1 MKDAAQKN
9 IVMMS
14 QFERPRSIPGTSM
27 PVLNDCRDMAV
38 SRLAQALSQMMDKA
52 ADDLFDL
59 SEQATH
65 YEMRNLYM
73 EAMGVARDQRG
84 LIEAGFKQSFIQDFN
99 QEIRR
104 DKRSQHELDL
114 NASELSLV
122 EPDDLEESLA
132 SSNIAN
138 SIYGD
143 CAEELFGIE
152 KRMGVLMHDPDLLQS
167 NNPLGPEVI
176 GNAFMKSLKALDCP
190 VKVKLLLVNLFNKH
204 MPRQAKGIYQQINQF
219 LVDKGVLSK
228 IRAGMKKQPDVN
240 EPAVTS
246 PTEQNVAAS
255 SPSGEGGLFA
265 ALQQLLARGIGGAGF
280 SGGFGSGGNASA
292 GDISAMPMA
301 GGAQQAVLPAQSMA
315 VVSSLTQLQH
325 GQLDGLAGTGGVLD
339 AATLA
344 DGRVNV
350 LREIKSSPVAST
362 MGHVDAM
369 TLDIVAM
376 LFDYIL
382 DDRRIPDAMKAL
394 IGRLQIPVLK
404 VAMLDKAFFSQKSHP
419 ARKLLDRLAEVSV
432 GWDETEGH
440 EGGFYQAVDELIQRI
455 LNEFDDKVGI
465 FAEVLE
471 NLESYLAEEK
481 KRTDERT
488 GLSAQVVHQREQD
501 ELSRIMAHDEVRR
514 RIHKPHIPEVIR
526 SFLAGCW
533 ESVLTSAYTQA
544 GEDGASWNQAIATM
558 DELVWSIEPKTV
570 PEERKKLIG
579 LLPSLLKR
587 LQDGMVQT
595 GLPDAERDQ
604 FFARLVNCHAVVVK
618 ASLHGI
624 DQEDIRQ
631 AEFVEQEIAAEE
643 AAEIALQVAE
653 PTDFA
658 EIAVPLEHVEP
669 DPAFMQALVADSE
682 IEAGW
687 QTFTIG
693 EANWQGESAVASD
706 DYDAMVKRLKRGAW
720 IEIEQDNGASTRVKL
735 AWVSPLKGLFL
746 FTNRLGERAVSITP
760 EGLAEKFRNGVAHV
774 IDDIAL
780 VDSAVNNLM
789 ERLKQTSVEAG

>member
-1 MKDAAQKN
+1 MNDAAQKN

-14 QFERPRSIPGTSM
+14 QFDRPRSIPGTSM

-38 SRLAQALSQMMDKA
+38 SRLAQALTQMMDKA
-52 ADDLFDL
+52 VDELFEL

-73 EAMGVARDQRG
+73 EAIGVARDQRG

-104 DKRSQHELDL
+104 DKRSQQEVEL
-114 NASELSLV
+114 NSSELSLV

-167 NNPLGPEVI
+167 SNPLGPEVI

-190 VKVKLLLVNLFNKH
+190 VKVKLLLVNLFNRH
-204 MPRQAKGIYQQINQF
+204 MPRQIKGIYQHINQF

-228 IRAGMKKQPDVN
+228 IRSGMKKQPAAS
-240 EPAVTS
+240 EPAGAALAGHD
-246 PTEQNVAAS
+246 VAAP

-265 ALQQLLARGIGGAGF
+265 ALQQLLTRGIGGAGIV
-280 SGGFGSGGNASA
+280 GGFGNAGA
-292 GDISAMPMA
+292 GDASAMPMA
-301 GGAQQAVLPAQSMA
+301 GGAQQAVLPAQSLA

-325 GQLDGLAGTGGVLD
+325 GQLDGLAGAGSALD
-339 AATLA
+339 AAALA
-344 DGRVNV
+344 NGRVNV

-419 ARKLLDRLAEVSV
+419 ARKLLDRLAEVSI

-465 FAEVLE
+465 FAEVLD
-471 NLESYLAEEK
+471 NLENYLAEEK

-488 GLSAQVVHQREQD
+488 GLSAQVVHQREQN

-514 RIHKPHIPEVIR
+514 RIHKPNLPEVIR
-526 SFLAGCW
+526 NFLAGCW
-533 ESVLTSAYTQA
+533 ESVLAAAYTKT

-558 DELVWSIEPKTV
+558 DELVWSVEPKIV

-604 FFARLVNCHAVVVK
+604 FFARLVNCHAIVVK
-618 ASLHGI
+618 AGLHAI
-624 DQEDIRQ
+624 EQEDAHQ
-631 AEFVEQEIAAEE
+631 AEFVEQEIAAEAAAE
-643 AAEIALQVAE
+643 AALHDAE
-653 PTDFA
+653 PADFA
-658 EIAVPLEHVEP
+658 EIALPQEHVEP
-669 DPAFMQALVADSE
+669 DPVFMQTLIADIE
-682 IEAGW
+682 VEAGW

-693 EANWQGESAVASD
+693 EANWQGESAAASD

-760 EGLAEKFRNGVAHV
+760 EGLADKFRNGMAHV

-789 ERLKQTSVEAG
+789 ERLKQTPIEAG

>member
-1 MKDAAQKN
+1 MNDAAQKN

-14 QFERPRSIPGTSM
+14 QFDRPRSIPGTSM

-38 SRLAQALSQMMDKA
+38 SRLAQALAQMMDKA
-52 ADDLFDL
+52 VDDLFEL

-65 YEMRNLYM
+65 YEMRNLYI
-73 EAMGVARDQRG
+73 EAMGIVRDQRG
-84 LIEAGFKQSFIQDFN
+84 LVEAGFKQSFIQDFN

-104 DKRSQHELDL
+104 DKRSQQEFAL
-114 NASELSLV
+114 NTPELSLV

-138 SIYGD
+138 SIHGD

-204 MPRQAKGIYQQINQF
+204 MPRQIKGIYQLINQF

-228 IRAGMKKQPDVN
+228 IRAGLKKQPAAS
-240 EPAVTS
+240 EPAG
-246 PTEQNVAAS
+246 AAS
-255 SPSGEGGLFA
+255 ANHDVPAPSPSGEGGLFA

-280 SGGFGSGGNASA
+280 AGGFGSSANAGV
-292 GDISAMPMA
+292 GDASAMPMA
-301 GGAQQAVLPAQSMA
+301 GGAQQAVLPAQSLA

-325 GQLDGLAGTGGVLD
+325 GQLDGLAGAGGALD
-339 AATLA
+339 AAALA
-344 DGRVNV
+344 NGRVNV
-350 LREIKSSPVAST
+350 LREIKASPVAST

-419 ARKLLDRLAEVSV
+419 ARKLLDRLAEVSI

-465 FAEVLE
+465 FTEVLD

-488 GLSAQVVHQREQD
+488 GLSAQVVHQREQN

-514 RIHKPHIPEVIR
+514 RIHKPHMPEVIR
-526 SFLAGCW
+526 NFLAGCW
-533 ESVLTSAYTQA
+533 ESVLAAAYTQT

-558 DELVWSIEPKTV
+558 DELVWSVEPKIV
-570 PEERKKLIG
+570 PDERKKLIG

-587 LQDGMVQT
+587 LQDGMVQA
-595 GLPDAERDQ
+595 GLPDNERDQ

-618 ASLHGI
+618 AGLNAI
-624 DQEDIRQ
+624 EQEDVHQ
-631 AEFVEQEIAAEE
+631 AGFVEQEIAAEE
-643 AAEIALQVAE
+643 AAEAARHDAE
-653 PTDFA
+653 PADFA
-658 EIAVPLEHVEP
+658 EITVPQEHAEP
-669 DPAFMQALVADSE
+669 TPAFMQALIADTE

-693 EANWQGESAVASD
+693 EANWQGEAAASD
-706 DYDAMVKRLKRGAW
+706 DYSAMVKRLKRGAW

-760 EGLAEKFRNGVAHV
+760 EGLADKFRNGMAHV

-789 ERLKQTSVEAG
+789 ERLKQTPVEAG